1 MLAHGDAWKGRP
13 RNAPKSRRMT
23 PAAAKKRATELREEL
38 DRWSHE
44 YNVLDAPSVP
54 DATYD
59 KALRE
64 LIDLE
69 TEYPELQTS
78 DSPTQRVGGV
88 PSSAFKPYPHR
99 IPMLSLGNAFGADE
113 LRAWYARVG
122 RLISNEAI
130 AFVAEL
136 KIDGLAVALRY
147 RDGVWE
153 SGGTRG
159 DGVTGEDVSAN
170 LRTIRAIP
178 LRLRG
183 RPPALFE
190 VRGEVY
196 IRQSEFLAFNARRAA
211 AGEQTYVNPRNS
223 ASGAI
228 RQLDSKITASRPL
241 RFFAYALGEC
251 EPPLDV
257 DTQWDLLARLRE
269 FGFPV
274 NEHAKRFVDFEKLV
288 EHCEAWEAKR
298 TSVDYGIDGIVVKI
312 DSLEQQRR
320 LGFVGKDP
328 RWAIAFKYKPEEA
341 TTKLLSIEVNVGR
354 TGSVN
359 PYAVLEPVFVGG
371 VTVSTAT
378 LHNEDYVRAKD
389 VRPGD
394 TVIVRRA
401 GEVIPEI
408 VGPVLEERKG
418 KRLREWTMPT
428 KCPSC
433 GSPIERAEGEAMAY
447 CTNAA
452 CPAQRK
458 ERVRHFASREA
469 MDIEGLGDKIA
480 EALVDAKL
488 VEDIGDLYT
497 LTQDELSSLPR
508 SGEKS
513 AANLVRNIAESAKR
527 PFWRVLFGLGI
538 RFVGSQT
545 AQVLAQDFADI
556 DALAAADA
564 DDLEEVEQIGP
575 KIAAGVA
582 QFFRE
587 PHNLKV
593 VEKLRRAGVN
603 LKGEPRRAARA
614 GGGKLAGK
622 TFVLTGTLPNLTREE
637 AAALIVDAGG
647 KVASS
652 VSKKTDYVVA
662 GDKAGSKLAKAEQ
675 LNVAV
680 IDETEL
686 RKLT

>member
-1 MLAHGDAWKGRP
+1 
-13 RNAPKSRRMT
+13 MT
-23 PAAAKKRATELREEL
+23 PAAPKKRAAELREQL
-38 DRWSHE
+38 DLWSHE

-69 TEYPELQTS
+69 AEHPELQSS
-78 DSPTQRVGGV
+78 DSPTQRVGGT
-88 PSSAFKPYPHR
+88 PSSTFTQYPHE

-113 LRAWYARVG
+113 LRAWFARVR
-122 RLISNEAI
+122 RLIPDAPI

-147 RDGVWE
+147 RDGAWE

-170 LRTIRAIP
+170 LRTIRVIP

-183 RPPALFE
+183 RSPALFE

-196 IRQSEFLAFNARRAA
+196 IRQSDFVAFNARRAE

-223 ASGAI
+223 ASGAV
-228 RQLDSKITASRPL
+228 RQLDPKITASRPL
-241 RFFAYALGEC
+241 RFYAYALGVC

-257 DTQWDLLARLRE
+257 ATQWDLLARLRD
-269 FGFPV
+269 FGLPV
-274 NEHAKRFVDFEKLV
+274 NEHAKRFEDFDELV
-288 EHCEAWEAKR
+288 AHCEAWEAKR
-298 TSVDYGIDGIVVKI
+298 SSLDYGIDGIVVKI

-341 TTKLLSIEVNVGR
+341 NTKLLAIEVNVGR

-394 TVIVRRA
+394 IVIVRRA

-408 VGPVLEERKG
+408 VGPVLEARKG
-418 KRLREWTMPT
+418 KRLREWAMPV

-447 CTNAA
+447 CTNSA

-469 MDIEGLGDKIA
+469 MDIEGLGDKMA
-480 EALVDAKL
+480 ELLVDAGL
-488 VEDIGDLYT
+488 VEDIGDLYSLT
-497 LTQDELSSLPR
+497 LEQLTALPR

-538 RFVGSQT
+538 RFVGGQT

-556 DALAAADA
+556 GALAAADA
-564 DDLEEVEQIGP
+564 DDLEDVEQIGP

-603 LKGEPRRAARA
+603 LRGEPRRAAKS
-614 GGGKLAGK
+614 GGGKLDGK

-637 AAALIVDAGG
+637 AAALITDAGG
-647 KVASS
+647 KVVGS
-652 VSKKTDYVVA
+652 VSKNTDYVVA
-662 GDKAGSKLAKAEQ
+662 GEKAGSKLAKAEK
-675 LNVAV
+675 LGVSV
-680 IDETEL
+680 VDESEL
-686 RKLT
+686 RKLL

>member
-1 MLAHGDAWKGRP
+1 
-13 RNAPKSRRMT
+13 MT
-23 PAAAKKRATELREEL
+23 PAAAKKRAAELREQL
-38 DRWSHE
+38 DLWSHE
-44 YNVLDAPSVP
+44 YNVLDAPSVS
-54 DATYD
+54 DAKYD
-59 KALRE
+59 ETLRE

-69 TEYPELQTS
+69 TEHPELQSS

-88 PSSAFKPYPHR
+88 PSSAFKQYPHR

-113 LRAWYARVG
+113 LRAWHARVK
-122 RLISNEAI
+122 RLIPDEPV

-147 RDGVWE
+147 REGSWE

-159 DGVTGEDVSAN
+159 DGVTGEDVSTN

-183 RPPALFE
+183 RSPALLE

-223 ASGAI
+223 ASGAV
-228 RQLDSKITASRPL
+228 RQLDPKITSSRPL
-241 RFFAYALGEC
+241 RFFAYALGASD
-251 EPPLDV
+251 PPLDV
-257 DTQWDLLARLRE
+257 KTQWQLLARLRE

-274 NEHAKRFVDFEKLV
+274 NEHAERFEAFDELV
-288 EHCEAWEAKR
+288 SHCEAWETKR
-298 TSVDYGIDGIVVKI
+298 ASLDYGIDGIVVKV
-312 DSLEQQRR
+312 DSLAQQRR

-341 TTKLLSIEVNVGR
+341 STKLLSIEVNVGR

-389 VRPGD
+389 VRAGD

-408 VGPVLEERKG
+408 VGPVVDGRKG
-418 KRLREWTMPT
+418 KRLREWTMPA

-433 GSPIERAEGEAMAY
+433 GSPIERAVGEAMAY

-469 MDIEGLGDKIA
+469 MDIEGLGDKMA
-480 EALVDAKL
+480 EALVDAKM
-488 VEDIGDLYT
+488 VEDIGDLYS
-497 LTQDELSSLPR
+497 LTQEQLSSLPR

-513 AANLVRNIAESAKR
+513 AANLVRGIAESAKR
-527 PFWRVLFGLGI
+527 PFWRVLYGLGI

-545 AQVLAQDFADI
+545 AQVLAQDFAGI

-564 DDLEEVEQIGP
+564 DELEETEQIGK
-575 KIAAGVA
+575 KIAAAIA

-587 PHNLKV
+587 PHNRKV
-593 VEKLRRAGVN
+593 VDKLRKAGVN
-603 LKGEPRRAARA
+603 LKGEPRRKAQP
-614 GGGKLAGK
+614 GGGKLDGK

-647 KVASS
+647 KIVGS
-652 VSKKTDYVVA
+652 VSKKTDFVVA
-662 GDKAGSKLAKAEQ
+662 GDKAGSKLAKAEA
-675 LNVAV
+675 LGVAV
-680 IDETEL
+680 IDEAGL
-686 RKLT
+686 RRLF

>member
-1 MLAHGDAWKGRP
+1 
-13 RNAPKSRRMT
+13 MT
-23 PAAAKKRATELREEL
+23 PAAAKKRAVELREEL

-59 KALRE
+59 KALRD

-99 IPMLSLGNAFGADE
+99 VPMLSLGNAFGADE
-113 LRAWYARVG
+113 LRAWHARVR
-122 RLISNEAI
+122 RLIPTEPI

-147 RDGVWE
+147 RGGVWE

-170 LRTIRAIP
+170 LRTIRVIP
-178 LRLRG
+178 LRLHG
-183 RPPALFE
+183 HPPTLFE

-211 AGEQTYVNPRNS
+211 AGEPTYVNPRNS
-223 ASGAI
+223 ASGAV
-228 RQLDSKITASRPL
+228 RQLDPKITASRPL
-241 RFFAYALGEC
+241 RFFAYALGQC

-257 DTQWDLLARLRE
+257 DTQWGLLARLRE

-274 NEHAKRFVDFEKLV
+274 NEHAKRFEDFEKLV

-394 TVIVRRA
+394 MVIVRRA

-408 VGPVLEERKG
+408 VGPVLEARKG

-480 EALVDAKL
+480 EVLVDAKL
-488 VEDIGDLYT
+488 VEDIGDLYR
-497 LTQDELSSLPR
+497 LTQDKLSALPR
-508 SGEKS
+508 SGDKS

-603 LKGEPRRAARA
+603 LKGEPRRATRA
-614 GGGKLAGK
+614 GGGKLDGK

-675 LNVAV
+675 LGVAV

>member
-1 MLAHGDAWKGRP
+1 
-13 RNAPKSRRMT
+13 MT
-23 PAAAKKRATELREEL
+23 PAAAKKRAAELRQEL

-88 PSSAFKPYPHR
+88 PSSAFKPYPHI
-99 IPMLSLGNAFGADE
+99 IPMLSLGNAFGGDE
-113 LRAWYARVG
+113 LRAWYARVR
-122 RLISNEAI
+122 RLIPTEPI

-178 LRLRG
+178 LRLHG
-183 RPPALFE
+183 RAPALFE

-223 ASGAI
+223 ASGAV

-241 RFFAYALGEC
+241 RFFAYALGQN

-257 DTQWDLLARLRE
+257 ETQWDLLARLRE

-274 NEHAKRFVDFEKLV
+274 NEHAKRFQDFEKLV
-288 EHCEAWEAKR
+288 EHCEAWETKR

-341 TTKLLSIEVNVGR
+341 STKLLSIEVNVGR

-408 VGPVLEERKG
+408 VGPVLEARKG
-418 KRLREWTMPT
+418 RRLREWTMPT

-497 LTQDELSSLPR
+497 LTQDQLSALPR

-538 RFVGSQT
+538 RFVGGQT

-582 QFFRE
+582 QFFLE

-614 GGGKLAGK
+614 GGGKLDGK
-622 TFVLTGTLPNLTREE
+622 TFVLTGTLPKLTREE

-675 LNVAV
+675 LGVAV
-680 IDETEL
+680 IDESEL
-686 RKLT
+686 RKLI